1 MECNKR
7 KDFPKGST
15 FTSRTFHVTGCN
27 EPHECDDDY
36 VAQCGAAYKWKSC
49 SNLHIWI
56 CNDCRKNIPS
66 GSTIQR
72 SPVPTSCKNLL
83 SFDPGDQMKFK
94 NCNHIAKKKIT
105 ATCGTSIIGND
116 CTNTDHVIQC
126 TTCFRCTNTIVVTA
140 ANEGSFS
147 PDCSEKHIFGPGTFK
162 CGEQI
167 NISECPQ
174 NHFIKCQNCGG
185 QFDPTTTSTPKIKSS
200 DTEEIL
206 RKENIIHNKTL
217 DDLADTH
224 EKLKKVI
231 IDDDDDKPDDIINN
245 DNCINRKHEF
255 ESRAKRILAAPARKF
270 LQAYDTFIMQFDP
283 NVFGGEIP
291 KDFGDDLLKEVY
303 NTYDIM
309 EEARLKC
316 LEVLTEK
323 DRIENQKYDQYL
335 RDKLAKKCECQRIH
349 NEYFKSKQTLKPQTL
364 IFDTPLKPQNSIS
377 QFQQPKVAQPGR
389 NLLDFSE
396 QRLHQPNTN
405 MSHSQTFIPPMQRNP
420 ITFNHS
426 SERLPYFKMNDEL
439 ALVQDFDASKPRS
452 YMAFRAQWQNFE
464 LKMTK
469 ANRSELDLYYNLLK
483 VVKGSAK
490 NLIQSDYPNQN
501 SYRDAIHLLD
511 KMFFEP
517 TNLLRDMIKKLG
529 RVHKMT
535 DSYDSLLQGTISL
548 RQAWNDL
555 NQANLNVE
563 QLKGLLF
570 IATTEKQL
578 SEGSWKIW
586 LDVQNDPRNI
596 DNPNFSFDINHYMH
610 AINQAMSNSQKRENA
625 VGKSINTE
633 NKFKPKS
640 TLYGSYS
647 TNPVDKETNSVDK
660 KQYTQAHV
668 NGMCVFGCGLAQH
681 KFQLYCPKLRTLKP
695 EQIESIMKKHFINC
709 YLCLGTKHGTKF
721 CESFKIGR
729 LKRCSIIE
737 QNREKCN
744 RMHCRFL
751 HRYKNPPISN
761 LTTTSTELDNTE
773 SQCDT
778 VESQN

>member
-1 MECNKR
+1 MSCNKKFTLPLGQKMVFIGCPKEHGDKT
-7 KDFPKGST
+7 KDVEFECGET
-15 FTSRTFHVTGCN
+15 FTWGTCKSNHTYKCTECTEIMPSGSGVQRT
-27 EPHECDDDY
+27 PM
-36 VAQCGAAYKWKSC
+36 KKC
-49 SNLHIWI
+49 SNLIPFEIGDTIRFSECSHKATKKRTWI
-56 CNDCRKNIPS
+56 CGQSSETNE
-66 GSTIQR
+66 
-72 SPVPTSCKNLL
+72 
-83 SFDPGDQMKFK
+83 
-94 NCNHIAKKKIT
+94 
-105 ATCGTSIIGND
+105 D
-116 CTNTDHVIQC
+116 CTNPDHTIKC
-126 TTCFRCTNTIVVTA
+126 TKCFECSNVIVVE
-140 ANEGSFS
+140 NV
-147 PDCSEKHIFGPGTFK
+147 SEAIFAPNCQIKHSFGPATYK
-162 CGEQI
+162 CGKNLYFSGCQH
-167 NISECPQ
+167 
-174 NHFIKCQNCGG
+174 NHFIKCQDCGG
-185 QFDPTTTSTPKIKSS
+185 QFTPTTTSTPKINSS
-200 DTEEIL
+200 EQKMSEAEEFI
-206 RKENIIHNKTL
+206 RNKTL
-217 DDLADTH
+217 DDLT
-224 EKLKKVI
+224 ETRKKVKKAL
-231 IDDDDDKPDDIINN
+231 IDDDKSDDIMNK
-245 DNCINRKHEF
+245 DDCINRKHEF
-255 ESRAKRILAAPARKF
+255 EMRTKRLLSAPGRKF
-270 LQAYDTFIMQFDP
+270 LQAYDTFMMQFDP
-283 NVFGGEIP
+283 NVFGAEIS

-335 RDKLAKKCECQRIH
+335 RDKLAKKCECQRLH

-490 NLIQSDYPNQN
+490 NLIQSDYPNHN

-647 TNPVDKETNSVDK
+647 TNHLDKETNSVDK

-668 NGMCVFGCGLAQH
+668 NGMCVFGCGLAKH
-681 KFQLYCPKLRTLKP
+681 KFQLYCPKLKTLKP
-695 EQIESIMKKHFINC
+695 EQIEAIMKKHFINC
-709 YLCLGTKHGTKF
+709 YLCLGTNHRTKF

-737 QNREKCN
+737 QNREKCD